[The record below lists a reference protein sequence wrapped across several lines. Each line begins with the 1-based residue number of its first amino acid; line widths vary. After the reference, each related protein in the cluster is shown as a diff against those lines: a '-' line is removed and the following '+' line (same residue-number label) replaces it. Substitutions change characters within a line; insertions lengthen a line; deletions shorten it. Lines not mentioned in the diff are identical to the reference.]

1 MKRFFRWLLYAAQ
14 DVPVDPLPVNF
25 PAGLARFVFS
35 NVDTAPQIIVW
46 CDDHKVVSHGPV
58 ESNEVQL
65 QLPGRVVAMGVV
77 DAPPGALLAQVYVD
91 GLAVMMGGGIV
102 TASFDVSRSYTVY
115 VSRWRVFLKWLRR
128 KEDQDEVEDPYH
140 EDL

>member
-1 MKRFFRWLLYAAQ
+1 MKRLFRWLWYAAQ

-25 PAGLARFVFS
+25 PGGLARFVFS
-35 NVDTAPQIIVW
+35 NVDKAPQIVVW

-65 QLPGRVVAMGVV
+65 QLPGRAVAMGVV
-77 DAPPGALLAQVYVD
+77 DAPPGTLLAQVYVD

-102 TASFDVSRSYTVY
+102 TTSFDVSRSYTVY
-115 VSRWRVFLKWLRR
+115 VSRWRLFLKWLYR
-128 KEDQDEVEDPYH
+128 KDVEVAD